1 MTMNVP
7 SLRILTNTLELVAD
21 LDRYAELYY
30 TRSLS
35 EPGDFAF
42 SLPIEAD
49 TEGAVTEGNFLLI
62 GNDGK
67 RIGIIEE
74 VEKKALEKGSEWLIA
89 RGHEAKAIFA
99 RRIILPP
106 AGAARIDMDA
116 PAETVMKALVESQCG
131 PSAETR
137 RRFPALKIAADLG
150 RGCRYSL
157 SSGYASLLS
166 ELCSIAKASGL
177 GFSLSFDSDNKKL
190 IFELIEGIDRSA
202 GQKENPRALFASEY
216 DTLSEAR
223 LIQGY
228 GRHASILYVL
238 GAKLAEG
245 RPVAL
250 AFDGTEPEGFGR
262 FERTLDAPGFD
273 TPERLAAYGQAR
285 LGTYPTTFFLE
296 AVLPEHSSL
305 VPDRDFALGDLCTVH
320 AYGQWYTVPIHSI
333 EEHWTK
339 DGFQIRLGFGRPS
352 PGAFSASLH
361 VTNELLEA
369 FRAR

>member
-1 MTMNVP
+1 MSAP
-7 SLRILTNTLELVAD
+7 SLRILSSELELVAD

-30 TRSLS
+30 TRALS

-49 TEGAVTEGNFLLI
+49 TEGAVAEGNLLLI
-62 GNDGK
+62 GNDGR

-74 VEKKALEKGSEWLIA
+74 VEKKALDKGSEWLIA

-116 PAETVMKALVESQCG
+116 PAETVMKALVEGQCG
-131 PSAETR
+131 PSAAPER
-137 RRFPALKIAADLG
+137 QFPGLDIAPDLG
-150 RGCRYSL
+150 QGCWYSL

-166 ELCSIAKASGL
+166 ELGSIAKASGL
-177 GFSLSFDSDNKKL
+177 GFSLSFDPGEKRL
-190 IFELIEGIDRSA
+190 VFELIEGLDRSA
-202 GQKENPRALFASEY
+202 GQNEQPRALFASEY

-228 GRHASILYVL
+228 GRHASILCVL
-238 GAKLAEG
+238 GARLAEG

-273 TPERLAAYGQAR
+273 TLERLTAYGQAR

-296 AVLPEHSSL
+296 AVLPENSPL
-305 VPDRDFALGDLCTVH
+305 VCDKDFSLGDFCSVH

-339 DGFQIRLGFGRPS
+339 DGFQVRLGFGRPS
-352 PGAFSASLH
+352 PGAFSAAMGAA
-361 VTNELLEA
+361 NELMSVL
-369 FRAR
+369 RTR

>member
-1 MTMNVP
+1 MTAP
-7 SLRILTNTLELVAD
+7 SLRILNSELALVAD

-49 TEGAVTEGNFLLI
+49 TEGAVAEGNFLLI
-62 GNDGK
+62 GNDGT

-74 VEKKALEKGSEWLIA
+74 VEKKVLEKGSEWLIA

-131 PSAETR
+131 PGAAPER
-137 RRFPALKIAADLG
+137 QFPNLALAPDLG
-150 RGCRYSL
+150 RGILYSL

-177 GFSLSFDSDNKKL
+177 GFSLCFDPGGQKL
-190 IFELIEGIDRSA
+190 IFEVIKGIDRSA
-202 GQKENPRALFASEY
+202 GQEENPRALFASDY

-223 LIQGY
+223 LIQGF

-238 GAKLAEG
+238 GAKLTEG
-245 RPVAL
+245 RPMAL

-262 FERTLDAPGFD
+262 FERAIDAPGFEAI
-273 TPERLAAYGQAR
+273 ERLLTYGQAR
-285 LGTYPTTFFLE
+285 LAAYPTTFFLE
-296 AVLPEHSSL
+296 AVLPEGSSL
-305 VPDRDFALGDLCTVH
+305 TPDRDFALGDQCSVH

-339 DGFQIRLGFGRPS
+339 DGFQVRLGFGRPS
-352 PGAFSASLH
+352 PGAFSAAMGAA
-361 VTNELLEA
+361 NELMSVL
-369 FRAR
+369 RTR

>member
-1 MTMNVP
+1 MTMNAP

-21 LDRYAELYY
+21 LDRYGELYY
-30 TRSLS
+30 TRALS

-49 TEGAVTEGNFLLI
+49 TEGAVAEGNFLLI

-74 VEKKALEKGSEWLIA
+74 VEKKVLEKGSEWLIA

-116 PAETVMKALVESQCG
+116 PAETVMKALVEGQCG
-131 PSAETR
+131 PSATPER
-137 RRFPALKIAADLG
+137 QFPGLDIAPDLG
-150 RGCRYSL
+150 RGCWYSL

-177 GFSLSFDSDNKKL
+177 GFSLSFDGDNKKL
-190 IFELIEGIDRSA
+190 IFELIEGLDRSA
-202 GQKENPRALFASEY
+202 GQEENPRALFASVY

-238 GAKLAEG
+238 GARLPEG

-262 FERTLDAPGFD
+262 FERTLDAPAFD
-273 TPERLAAYGQAR
+273 TLERLLTYGQAR

-352 PGAFSASLH
+352 PGAFSEAMGAA
-361 VTNELLEA
+361 NELMSVL
-369 FRAR
+369 RTR

>member
-1 MTMNVP
+1 MTMNAP

-21 LDRYAELYY
+21 LDRYGELYY

-42 SLPIEAD
+42 SLPLEAD
-49 TEGAVTEGNFLLI
+49 TERSVAEGNFLLV

-67 RIGIIEE
+67 RIGILEE

-116 PAETVMKALVESQCG
+116 PAETIMKALVESQCG
-131 PSAETR
+131 PSAAPER
-137 RRFPALKIAADLG
+137 QFPGLDIAPDLG
-150 RGCRYSL
+150 RGILYSL

-166 ELCSIAKASGL
+166 ELSSIAKASGL
-177 GFSLSFDSDNKKL
+177 GFSLCFDPGGQKL

-202 GQKENPRALFASEY
+202 GQEENPRALFASDY

-223 LIQGY
+223 LIQGF

-245 RPVAL
+245 RPMAL

-262 FERTLDAPGFD
+262 FERTLDAPAFD
-273 TPERLAAYGQAR
+273 TTERLAAYGQAR
-285 LGTYPTTFFLE
+285 LAGYPTTFFLE

-305 VPDRDFALGDLCTVH
+305 VPDRDFALGDVCTVH

-339 DGFQIRLGFGRPS
+339 DGFQVRLGFGRPS
-352 PGAFSASLH
+352 PGAFSAAMGAA
-361 VTNELLEA
+361 NELMSVL
-369 FRAR
+369 RTR